1 MGLFGNFNLKYKD
14 ETAPEWYG
22 KLTKIFGD
30 LEQEEQKD
38 EGHSVFDPVP
48 EMKAQGEHA
57 DVMGAYFYG
66 NMRRYIQFEE
76 TSKVHKLNIYR
87 QMSMYTEIKY
97 ALNMIADE
105 LINYNDLTGNVGRL
119 IIKNDKLHENINKK
133 ENIMREWN
141 KVFHEL
147 LDFNN
152 TGRDAVMSFLIS
164 GELIYEKAVNKDKT
178 KEGLKRVRRIK
189 PDYVFPVLSADME
202 DIEVFQIKNLNDN
215 SLQVLPRSQLAY
227 INWDY
232 YTQNADNGEIMT
244 LSYLEPVKKVWRQL
258 QLLEEAIIIYRIVR
272 APERRIFRVATGNM
286 PRAQAEQY
294 VQKMMRAYRQKK
306 LWNTST
312 GEIDGQNN
320 IMAMLED
327 YWFAQPE
334 NGNPT
339 EVDTLPGG
347 EQLGEITD
355 LNYFLEKLYRVLEIP
370 SNRRLDSFAGGQQY
384 HVGNVGEVSHQDV
397 KFSKMITRIRRK
409 VTTVIF
415 DIFKTQLQLKGLW
428 KQYNLK
434 DSDFSI
440 ELHKNDFFEEMK
452 RAQVEEMRLNAWGT
466 VSSYVGDF
474 FSKEMAI
481 KHFLKWSDEEYEEN
495 RRLLQKEREEQQE
508 MDDAGGGGFG
518 F

>member
-1 MGLFGNFNLKYKD
+1 MGLFGNFSLKYNG
-14 ETAPEWYG
+14 TTTPEWYQ
-22 KLTKIFGD
+22 KITKVFGELD
-30 LEQEEQKD
+30 EEEKD
-38 EGHSVFDPVP
+38 DKGQSVFDPMP
-48 EMKAQGEHA
+48 EVKAQGDSA

-66 NMRRYIQFEE
+66 NMRRYLQCEE
-76 TSKVHKLNIYR
+76 MSKETKLNIYR

-105 LINYNDLTGNVGRL
+105 LINYNDMTGNVARL
-119 IIKNDKLHENINKK
+119 IIKNDKIHENINKRDNIKK
-133 ENIMREWN
+133 EWDY
-141 KVFHEL
+141 VFHDL
-147 LDFNN
+147 LKFND
-152 TGRDAVMSFLIS
+152 TGRDAIMSFLIS
-164 GELIYEKAVNKDKT
+164 GELIYEKTVDINKK
-178 KEGLKRVRRIK
+178 KEGLKRIRRIK
-189 PDYVFPVLSADME
+189 PDYVFPVLSSDME
-202 DIEVFQIKNLNDN
+202 DIEFFQIKNLTDDTI
-215 SLQVLPRSQLAY
+215 QTIPRSQLAY
-227 INWDY
+227 ANWDY
-232 YTQNADNGEIMT
+232 YIQNSDNGEVMT

-258 QLLEEAIIIYRIVR
+258 QLLEEAVLIYRIVR
-272 APERRIFRVATGNM
+272 APERRIFKVATGNM

-334 NGNPT
+334 SGNTT
-339 EVDTLPGG
+339 EVDTLPAG

-370 SNRRLDSFAGGQQY
+370 INRRLDHSAGSQQY
-384 HVGNVGEVSHQDV
+384 NNGEIGEVSWQDV

-409 VTTVIF
+409 VIAVMF
-415 DIFKTQLQLKGLW
+415 DLFKTHLQLKGLW

-434 DSDFSI
+434 DSDFQI
-440 ELHKNDFFEEMK
+440 DFQKNDYFEELK
-452 RAQVEEMRLNAWGT
+452 RARIEETRLNAWGT

-481 KHFLKWSDEEYEEN
+481 KYFLKWTDEEYAEN
-495 RRLLQKEREEQQE
+495 KRLLQKEREEQAE
-508 MDDAGGGGFG
+508 DEGGDAGFG